1 MRISNQMQ
9 NQMLA
14 NNIRK
19 DQEAVYKTTQEM
31 ASGVKFEKASDDPQ
45 AWGRATEL
53 RRTQDQLEQ
62 YDQNSALLES
72 QLGSID
78 QSLNAISDI
87 LQSASEVAVRA
98 SDSTLSTSDRTMLS
112 EQVNQLLEELVSQ
125 ANSKYNGQYLFGGV
139 RSDESPFNVTRNTD
153 GQVESVTYE
162 GASST
167 SNISIAE
174 DDTLPG
180 QVIGGDLNNGILM
193 SNSSDSFA
201 VLIEM
206 RDHLKTGESLADT
219 SMQSQVDTAFERV
232 IVGRAVMGAYLEH
245 ISFVNEIRLNQTV
258 QVAEDL
264 SNTEGVDLAQA
275 ATELSEKQTAYQ
287 AALAMASQTMR
298 KSLLDYL

>member
-9 NQMLA
+9 NNMLA

-19 DQEAVYKTTQEM
+19 DQAAVYKTTEQM
-31 ASGVKFEKASDDPQ
+31 AAGVKFQKASDDPQ
-45 AWGRATEL
+45 AWARATEL
-53 RRTQDQLEQ
+53 RRSQDQLAQ
-62 YDQNSALLES
+62 YDRNSALLES
-72 QLGSID
+72 QLGFID
-78 QSLNAISDI
+78 QSLSAVSDI

-112 EQVNQLLEELVSQ
+112 EQVNQLLEEMVSQ
-125 ANSKYNGQYLFGGV
+125 ANSEYNGQYLFGGV
-139 RSDESPFNVTRNTD
+139 RSDVEPFSVTRNAD
-153 GQVESVTYE
+153 GKIDSVTYE
-162 GASST
+162 GASNT

-174 DDTLPG
+174 EDTLPG
-180 QVIGGDLNNGILM
+180 QVVGGDPNNGVLM
-193 SNSSDSFA
+193 SDSSDAFA

-206 RDHLKTGESLADT
+206 RDHLKTGESLVDT
-219 SMQSQVDTAFERV
+219 SIQDQVDTAFERV

-245 ISFVNEIRLNQTV
+245 ISFVSEIRLNQTV

-264 SNTEGVDLAQA
+264 SSTEGVDLAQA

-287 AALAMASQTMR
+287 AALSMASQNMR